1 MAKEGGTGSARQ
13 QQSFLWLG
21 NLPCLDLVNTEVVS
35 DGVPVDKL
43 ASFSDLLAWL
53 REAGLVTEQV
63 MRPGQD
69 RLVSRTEASATF
81 RQALALRSS
90 LRRMVGRLTTGKGPT
105 DEQLEVINRVL
116 SERPT
121 HSKLVRKGKG
131 FTLALVPERDS
142 AMQLLTPLAES
153 AAWLLAEGDL
163 SLLRHCDNPKCVLY
177 FYDTTRNG
185 RRRWCSMAGCG
196 SRAKAAAYYRRR
208 RGSRKGH

>member
-1 MAKEGGTGSARQ
+1 MAKESGTGSAQQ

-63 MRPGQD
+63 VRPVRD
-69 RLVSRTEASATF
+69 RVVGRTEASATF

-90 LRRMVGRLTTGKGPT
+90 LRRMAERLTAGKGPT

-121 HSKLVRKGKG
+121 HPKLVRRAGG

-142 AMQLLTPLAES
+142 AMQLLAPLAES

-163 SLLRHCDNPKCVLY
+163 SLLRHCENPKCVLY

-185 RRRWCSMAGCG
+185 SRRWCSMAGCG
-196 SRAKAAAYYRRR
+196 SRAKAAAYYQRQRD
-208 RGSRKGH
+208 GRKCH

>member
-1 MAKEGGTGSARQ
+1 MVKESGTGSALQ
-13 QQSFLWLG
+13 EQSFLWLA
-21 NLPCLDLVNTEVVS
+21 NLPCLDLVNTEVMS

-53 REAGLVTEQV
+53 REAGVVTEAAARQL
-63 MRPGQD
+63 QE
-69 RLVSRTEASATF
+69 RLDGRTEASTVF

-90 LRRMVGRLTTGKGPT
+90 LRRMAERLTEGKGPT

-116 SERPT
+116 AERPT
-121 HSKLVRKGKG
+121 HQKLVRKGKDYS
-131 FTLALVPERDS
+131 LALVPERES

-163 SLLRHCDNPKCVLY
+163 TLLRRCENPKCVLY
-177 FYDTTRNG
+177 FYDITRNG

-196 SRAKAAAYYRRR
+196 SRAKAAAYYQRQ
-208 RGSRKGH
+208 RGGRKRH